1 MILTDTQSIMLSSAG
16 RRDSGSIFP
25 LPDII
30 SAGPG
35 PIAKSLK
42 TMAKLGL
49 VEERETMVPEEV
61 SRVDGITRHAM
72 YITAA
77 GRAAIGLEEELTQ
90 LVEETPAEAPAPKQ
104 TKAALVM
111 AMLSRPD
118 GATLAELVA
127 ATNWLQHTTRA
138 VLTGIRKKGCT
149 IEKTRRDNA
158 TCYRIVEAA

>member
-1 MILTDTQSIMLSSAG
+1 MILTDTQSILLSSASQ
-16 RRDSGSIFP
+16 RDSGSIFP
-25 LPDII
+25 LPDTIT
-30 SAGPG
+30 AGPG

-49 VEERETMVPEEV
+49 VEERETIVPAEV
-61 SRVDGITRHAM
+61 SRIDGTTRHAM

-77 GRAAIGLEEELTQ
+77 GRVAIGLEEELTQ
-90 LVEETPAEAPAPKQ
+90 LVEAAPAEAPAPKR

-111 AMLSRPD
+111 AMLSRPQ

-127 ATNWLQHTTRA
+127 ATSWLPHTTRA

-149 IEKTRRDNA
+149 IEKARRDNA